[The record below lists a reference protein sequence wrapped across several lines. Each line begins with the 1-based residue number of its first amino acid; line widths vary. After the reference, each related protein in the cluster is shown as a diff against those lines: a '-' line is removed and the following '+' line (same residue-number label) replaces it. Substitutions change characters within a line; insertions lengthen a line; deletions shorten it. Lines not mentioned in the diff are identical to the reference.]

1 MKKLMLA
8 LALTSVATF
17 AADTTITATM
27 QLMEKGMEQVQKG
40 FMYNSKQD
48 IIQGIETLQNSDAI
62 FKKVDVTTFIPN
74 NKKVRVTQN
83 ITNNLGEDLVILKK
97 AIENDEFT
105 TATEKYGKVLNDCVA
120 CHTAIRGW

>member
-1 MKKLMLA
+1 MKKFVLA
-8 LALTSVATF
+8 LALTSAAAF

-27 QLMEKGMEQVQKG
+27 QLMDKGMQQVQKG
-40 FMYNSKQD
+40 FMYNSKSD
-48 IIQGIETLQNSDAI
+48 IIQGIETLENSDAI

-83 ITNNLGEDLVILKK
+83 ITNNLGEDLEVLKK
-97 AIENDEFT
+97 AIENNEFT

-120 CHTAIRGW
+120 CHTVIRGW

>member
-27 QLMEKGMEQVQKG
+27 QLMDRGMQQVQRG
-40 FMYNSKQD
+40 FMFNSKSE
-48 IIQGIETLQNSDAI
+48 ILKGIETLKNSDAI
-62 FKKVDVTTFIPN
+62 FKTVDVTTFIPN
-74 NKKVRVTQN
+74 NNKVRVTQN
-83 ITNNLGEDLVILKK
+83 ITNNLSEDLEVLKK

-120 CHTAIRGW
+120 CHTVIRGW

>member
-1 MKKLMLA
+1 MKKFVLA
-8 LALTSVATF
+8 LALTSAAAF

-27 QLMEKGMEQVQKG
+27 QLMDRGMQQVQKG
-40 FMYNSKQD
+40 FMYNSKSD
-48 IIQGIETLQNSDAI
+48 IIQGIETLENSDAI

-83 ITNNLGEDLVILKK
+83 ITNNLGEDLAILKK

-120 CHTAIRGW
+120 CHTVIRGW

>member
-8 LALTSVATF
+8 LALTSAATF

-27 QLMEKGMEQVQKG
+27 QLMDRGMEQVQRG
-40 FMYNSKQD
+40 FMYNSKKD
-48 IIQGIETLQNSDAI
+48 ILQGIETLQNSDAI
-62 FKKVDVTTFIPN
+62 FKTVDVTTFIPN
-74 NKKVRVTQN
+74 NNKVRVTNN
-83 ITNNLGEDLVILKK
+83 ITNNLSDDLEVLKK

-120 CHTAIRGW
+120 CHTVIRGW

>member
-1 MKKLMLA
+1 MLA

-17 AADTTITATM
+17 ATDTTITATM

-97 AIENDEFT
+97 AVENNEFT

>member
-27 QLMEKGMEQVQKG
+27 QLMEQGMEQVQKG
-40 FMYNSKQD
+40 FMYNSKSD
-48 IIQGIETLQNSDAI
+48 ILQGIKTLENSDAI
-62 FKKVDVTTFIPN
+62 FEKVDVTTFIPN

-83 ITNNLGEDLVILKK
+83 ITNNLGEDLTKLRK

-120 CHTAIRGW
+120 CHTVIRGW

>member
-48 IIQGIETLQNSDAI
+48 IMQGIETLQNSDAI

-83 ITNNLGEDLVILKK
+83 ITDNLGEDLVILKK
-97 AIENDEFT
+97 AIENNEFT

-120 CHTAIRGW
+120 CHTTIRGW